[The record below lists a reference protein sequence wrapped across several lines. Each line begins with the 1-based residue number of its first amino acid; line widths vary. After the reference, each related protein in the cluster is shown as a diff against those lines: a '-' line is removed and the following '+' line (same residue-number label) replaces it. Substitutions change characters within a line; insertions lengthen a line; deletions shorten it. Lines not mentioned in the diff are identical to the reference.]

1 MSARDIFNTTD
12 LGCTIRELRK
22 ERGWTQARLAEW
34 LSVSRPTVAKL
45 ETGGA
50 VNVDVALRALA
61 ILGAVATVHSK
72 SCRLIEESRS

>member
-1 MSARDIFNTTD
+1 MSARDIFNTND
-12 LGCTIRELRK
+12 LGDTVRELRK

-45 ETGGA
+45 EAGGA

-61 ILGAVATVHSK
+61 LLGAVATIHSK
-72 SCRLIEESRS
+72 SSRLVEEGPG

>member
-1 MSARDIFNTTD
+1 MAAREIFNTTD
-12 LGCTIRELRK
+12 LGAVVRELRK

-50 VNVDVALRALA
+50 VNVDVAMRALA
-61 ILGAVATVHSK
+61 ILGNVATIHPK
-72 SCRLIEESRS
+72 GTRLVEENPK

>member
-1 MSARDIFNTTD
+1 MAARDIFNTTD
-12 LGCTIRELRK
+12 LGAVIRELRK

-50 VNVDVALRALA
+50 VNVDVAIRALS
-61 ILGAVATVHSK
+61 ILGSVATTHPK
-72 SCRLIEESRS
+72 GTRLVEETPE

>member
-1 MSARDIFNTTD
+1 MAARDIFNTTD
-12 LGCTIRELRK
+12 LGATIRELRK

-50 VNVDVALRALA
+50 VNVDVAIRALA
-61 ILGAVATVHSK
+61 ILGSIATVHPKAS
-72 SCRLIEESRS
+72 RLVEENQE

>member
-1 MSARDIFNTTD
+1 MSTADIFNTTD
-12 LGCTIRELRK
+12 LGAAIRELRK
-22 ERGWTQARLAEW
+22 ERGWTQARLGEW

-61 ILGAVATVHSK
+61 ILGFVATIHAK
-72 SCRLIEESRS
+72 GTRLVEVDPE

>member
-1 MSARDIFNTTD
+1 MSVRDVFNTRD
-12 LGCTIRELRK
+12 LGNTVRELRK

-45 ETGGA
+45 ESGGA

-61 ILGAVATVHSK
+61 LLGAVATIHSK
-72 SCRLIEESRS
+72 SSRLVEENPE